1 MKRWLIAKIFI
12 LIVLAG
18 LSLLAYGYY
27 EATQDPIARKTI
39 IKVDDWPIN
48 KPPMRVLLMA
58 DIQMAGPDM
67 TPDRLDRIVTQINK
81 ENADIILIAGD
92 FISKNRLATKL
103 YTADETIAPLAK
115 LKASVGIYAVLGNH
129 DHWTDKDGFIKAL
142 DKYNITLLSN
152 EAVAVDGINI
162 VGIDDEYTKHADIEA
177 TMASLSKLEKTA
189 NIVVTHDPDIIPE
202 IPFDTA
208 MIGAGHT
215 HCGQIS
221 PPLIG
226 PLTTLSRYGR
236 RFACG
241 EIDDNNKKVIVSAG
255 LGTSILPLR
264 IGAPPD
270 YWVITLVGKIGKD

>member
-92 FISKNRLATKL
+92 FISKKSLATKL

-129 DHWTDKDGFIKAL
+129 DHWADKDGFIKAL

-208 MIGAGHT
+208 MIAAGHT

-270 YWVITLVGKIGKD
+270 YWVVTLKGK